1 LVDHETRNLAAIQRG
16 WDAFNA
22 KTVTTD
28 AIRAGELAE
37 VFEAFDRGIVWD
49 TTAVGIPG
57 IGEYQGHRGVR
68 QFWLD
73 WFEVVGDVH
82 TEVREMAAV
91 GNKVVSICHQ
101 SASGMASGATVSW
114 DFAITFTMR
123 DGKAVRGDITLD
135 LDEARRVVGLSTPA
149 AEKA

>member
-1 LVDHETRNLAAIQRG
+1 LVDEETRNLAAVQRG

-22 KTVTTD
+22 KTITTD
-28 AIRAGELAE
+28 AIRRGDLAP
-37 VFEAFDRGIVWD
+37 VFAAFDRSIVWD
-49 TTAVGIPG
+49 TTGIGVPG
-57 IGEYQGHRGVR
+57 IGEYHGHRGVR

-82 TEVREMAAV
+82 TEVREMAAT
-91 GNKVVSICHQ
+91 GDKVVSICHQ

-123 DGKAVRGDITLD
+123 DGKAVRGDVSLD
-135 LDEARRVVGLSTPA
+135 LDEARRVAGLPA
-149 AEKA
+149 PATEKA

>member
-1 LVDHETRNLAAIQRG
+1 
-16 WDAFNA
+16 
-22 KTVTTD
+22 
-28 AIRAGELAE
+28 
-37 VFEAFDRGIVWD
+37 
-49 TTAVGIPG
+49 
-57 IGEYQGHRGVR
+57 
-68 QFWLD
+68 
-73 WFEVVGDVH
+73 
-82 TEVREMAAV
+82 MAAV

-135 LDEARRVVGLSTPA
+135 LDEARRVVGLSRPA

>member
-1 LVDHETRNLAAIQRG
+1 MVDEETRNLAVIEHG
-16 WDAFNA
+16 WDAFNK
-22 KTVTTD
+22 KTITTD

-57 IGEYQGHRGVR
+57 IGEYHGHGGVR

-82 TEVREMAAV
+82 TDVRETAAV
-91 GNKVVSICHQ
+91 GDKVVSICHQ
-101 SASGMASGATVSW
+101 SASGMASGATVEW

-123 DGKAVRGDITLD
+123 DGKAVRGDVSLD
-135 LDEARRVVGLSTPA
+135 LDEARQVAGLPAPA
-149 AEKA
+149 AENA

>member
-1 LVDHETRNLAAIQRG
+1 MVDEETRNLAAIQRG
-16 WDAFNA
+16 WDAFNE

-28 AIRAGELAE
+28 AIRAGELE
-37 VFEAFDRGIVWD
+37 DVFEAFDRGIVWD
-49 TTAVGIPG
+49 TTDVGIPG

-82 TEVREMAAV
+82 TEVREMAAA
-91 GNKVVSICHQ
+91 GDKVVSICHQ
-101 SASGMASGATVSW
+101 SASGMASGATVAW

-123 DGKAVRGDITLD
+123 DGKAVRGDVSLD
-135 LDEARRVVGLSTPA
+135 LDEARRVAGLAAPA
-149 AEKA
+149 TENA